1 MVERA
6 SGCLSAAAAAEIM
19 TRLKHLY
26 PKAKSGLNYTT
37 PFELLVATILS
48 AQCTDERVNK
58 VTAQLFTKADTPEA
72 VLALGTEELESIIR
86 ECGLFRSK
94 ARYIMEACQMLLA
107 EFEGEVPADFESL
120 MRLPGVGRKTASVIL
135 SNAFGI
141 PAMPVDTHVFRVS
154 NRLGLAR
161 GKTPREVEEGLKEL
175 LPREE
180 WNQAHH
186 LLIRHGR
193 QICKARNP
201 RCQVCP
207 LEDLC
212 ISALA
217 QQNE

>member
-1 MVERA
+1 MERA
-6 SGCLSAAAAAEIM
+6 SGGLSDEAAAEIL

-26 PKAKSGLNYTT
+26 PEARSGLNYTT
-37 PFELLVATILS
+37 PFELLIATILS
-48 AQCTDERVNK
+48 AQCTDARVNK
-58 VTAQLFTKADTPEA
+58 VTAQLFAEANTPESI
-72 VLALGTEELESIIR
+72 LALGREELESIIR

-94 ARYIMEACQMLLA
+94 ARHIIGACQMLLA
-107 EFEGEVPADFESL
+107 EYGGEVPADFESL

-135 SNAFGI
+135 SNAFDL

-154 NRLGLAR
+154 NRLGLVK

-193 QICKARNP
+193 EFCKARKP
-201 RCQVCP
+201 RCGVCP
-207 LEDLC
+207 LADVC
-212 ISALA
+212 MSA
-217 QQNE
+217 QRDR